1 MLSVTNIQGNANQ
14 NHNETKP
21 HTIRIALIKKVRD
34 NQCWQSCGVKVGG
47 NVNWCRHYGEQYG
60 GSFKKIKIEL
70 PYCWIT
76 EISLLGIYPEKT
88 II

>member
-1 MLSVTNIQGNANQ
+1 MDRSEWRFLWTSDINGQQIHVKMLSVTNIQGNANQ

-47 NVNWCRHYGEQYG
+47 NVNWCRHYETQCW
-60 GSFKKIKIEL
+60 GSSKN
-70 PYCWIT
+70 
-76 EISLLGIYPEKT
+76 
-88 II
+88 